1 MRKITL
7 LTIIFNLT
15 LISKEIEPI
24 SSEVKAKMVK
34 GNSWREGCPVK
45 VEDLRLVKVP
55 YFGFD
60 NKSHIGEIIVHKS
73 VAKEVLS
80 IFKELKR
87 IKYPI
92 EKVNLVSKYGGNDS
106 LSMKSNNT
114 SAFNCRLMTG
124 SRTKYSK
131 HSYGKAIDI
140 NPIQNPYVKGK
151 RVLPKEG
158 VIYIGKN
165 RIHLSNQVDDRAML
179 IKGDRAVDIFKK
191 YGWIWGGD
199 WRTLK
204 DFQHFEKRYK

>member
-80 IFKELKR
+80 IFK
-87 IKYPI
+87 
-92 EKVNLVSKYGGNDS
+92 
-106 LSMKSNNT
+106 
-114 SAFNCRLMTG
+114 
-124 SRTKYSK
+124 
-131 HSYGKAIDI
+131 
-140 NPIQNPYVKGK
+140 
-151 RVLPKEG
+151 
-158 VIYIGKN
+158 
-165 RIHLSNQVDDRAML
+165 RA
-179 IKGDRAVDIFKK
+179 
-191 YGWIWGGD
+191 
-199 WRTLK
+199 
-204 DFQHFEKRYK
+204 